1 MSIGRRDLLRSAFAA
16 GAGLVGASALAG
28 RKELPAEAL
37 KRSSANADLGWG
49 AVKPKA
55 ARNTGVT
62 WLALPDGFEYNAFG
76 QTGDKMADGRPTPA
90 AHDGMA
96 AFMVNGKIRLVRNHE
111 VRAAAAENQAIGPLD
126 KSYDRSAG
134 GGCTTLIVNPETR
147 ELERDWVSL
156 SGTHVNCAG
165 GPSPWGSWLTCEET
179 VAGNI
184 LAKVH
189 HKEPDAW
196 VGGYE
201 REHGYVFEVP
211 AYTDELADPEPIRGM
226 GRFVHEAIAFDP
238 STGICYLTEDAGQS
252 GFFRYIPNVPG
263 RMLEGGVLQ
272 MARIVGKPQHDTRK
286 GQADSVTHLIDW
298 VTIENPDPADA
309 GTSSQVVFN
318 EGFDKGGAIFGR
330 LEGAWYGAGCIYIN
344 STSGGDARQ
353 GQVWQYRPTGEGG
366 ELTLIFESKAAE
378 VLKAPDNICVSPRGA
393 LVVCEDGSGVN
404 RIHGLTIDGRLFDI
418 AHNVFN
424 GSEFAGSCFST
435 DGRTLFVNIQTP
447 GVTLAIWG
455 PWEKGGL

>member
-1 MSIGRRDLLRSAFAA
+1 
-16 GAGLVGASALAG
+16 
-28 RKELPAEAL
+28 
-37 KRSSANADLGWG
+37 
-49 AVKPKA
+49 
-55 ARNTGVT
+55 
-62 WLALPDGFEYNAFG
+62 
-76 QTGDKMADGRPTPA
+76 
-90 AHDGMA
+90 
-96 AFMVNGKIRLVRNHE
+96 
-111 VRAAAAENQAIGPLD
+111 
-126 KSYDRSAG
+126 
-134 GGCTTLIVNPETR
+134 
-147 ELERDWVSL
+147 
-156 SGTHVNCAG
+156 
-165 GPSPWGSWLTCEET
+165 
-179 VAGNI
+179 
-184 LAKVH
+184 
-189 HKEPDAW
+189 
-196 VGGYE
+196 
-201 REHGYVFEVP
+201 
-211 AYTDELADPEPIRGM
+211 
-226 GRFVHEAIAFDP
+226 
-238 STGICYLTEDAGQS
+238 
-252 GFFRYIPNVPG
+252 
-263 RMLEGGVLQ
+263 
-272 MARIVGKPQHDTRK
+272 
-286 GQADSVTHLIDW
+286 
-298 VTIENPDPADA
+298 
-309 GTSSQVVFN
+309 VVFN